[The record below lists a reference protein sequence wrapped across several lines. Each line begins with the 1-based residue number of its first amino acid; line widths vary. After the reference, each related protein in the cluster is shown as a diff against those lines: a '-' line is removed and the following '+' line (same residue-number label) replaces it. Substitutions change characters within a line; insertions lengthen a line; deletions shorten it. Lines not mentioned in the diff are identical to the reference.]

1 MEPQRLGNYRLLS
14 PLPTNSVTT
23 RVYLTCHADDEQSQ
37 PAFVTKLMPVQTSE
51 TAALLQA
58 QFEHEIK
65 LLRAF
70 NHPNIPTVH
79 DDGEHAG
86 VRYVVMDNIDGCN
99 LSTFLGHDRKQPR
112 ALTKEMAVYIMGQLA
127 DAVRYCHGF
136 TRIDEHGKEVP
147 AGILHR
153 DLNPQNILLSRHG
166 DVMLCDF
173 NSAKSPWLAPEHD
186 TVDVGLK
193 AYMAPERIIGSTPA
207 TQQSDLFSLAVIL
220 WEILKGQRCFQADSD
235 LKTMD
240 AIVRFDISHSGRR
253 VTGLS
258 TKLSEIVR
266 KNLDRDPGRRYISAF
281 QMLQRL
287 AQAPEA
293 AAAERSRG
301 VLADQVVQIADAVAA
316 AAR

>member
-1 MEPQRLGNYRLLS
+1 MQDQRLGNYRLLS
-14 PLPTNSVTT
+14 PLPSTSVST
-23 RVYLTCHADDEQSQ
+23 RVFLSCRADDDESQ
-37 PAFVTKLMPVQTSE
+37 PAFVTKLMPVQASE
-51 TAALLQA
+51 TAAVLRA

-70 NHPNIPTVH
+70 NHPNIPSFH
-79 DDGEHAG
+79 EDGETQG
-86 VRYVVMDNIDGCN
+86 VRYVVMDRIDGCN
-99 LSTFLGHDRKQPR
+99 LAAFLGHDRRQPR
-112 ALTKEMAVYIMGQLA
+112 AVSKEMAVYIMGQLA
-127 DAVRYCHGF
+127 NAVHYCHGF
-136 TRIDEHGKEVP
+136 TRLDERGHEVP

-153 DLNPQNILLSRHG
+153 DLNPQNVLLSREG
-166 DVMLCDF
+166 DVLLCDF
-173 NSAKSPWLAPEHD
+173 NASKSPWLLPDHD
-186 TVDVGLK
+186 MVDVGLK

-207 TQQSDLFSLAVIL
+207 TAQSDLFSLAVML
-220 WEILKGQRCFQADSD
+220 WEMLKGQRCFQAESD

-293 AAAERSRG
+293 AVAERSRNL
-301 VLADQVVQIADAVAA
+301 LAEQVAEVADAAEKN
-316 AAR
+316 

>member
-14 PLPTNSVTT
+14 ALPTSSVTT
-23 RVYLTCHADDEQSQ
+23 RVYLTCLDSNEQSQ
-37 PAFVTKLMPVQTSE
+37 PAYVTKLMPTGGGE
-51 TAALLQA
+51 TAELLRA

-65 LLRAF
+65 LLRVF
-70 NHPNIPTVH
+70 NHPNIPSYH
-79 DDGEHAG
+79 ADGEENG
-86 VRYVVMDNIDGCN
+86 VRYVVLDRIDGCN
-99 LSTFLGHDRKQPR
+99 LATFLGHDRKQPR
-112 ALTKEMAVYIMGQLA
+112 ALSKEMAVYIMGQLA
-127 DAVRYCHGF
+127 NAVHYCHGF
-136 TRIDEHGKEVP
+136 TRIDEHGKEVA

-153 DLNPQNILLSRHG
+153 DLNPQNVLLSRDG

-173 NSAKSPWLAPEHD
+173 NAAKSPWLQPEHD

-207 TQQSDLFSLAVIL
+207 TAQSDLFSLAVML
-220 WEILKGQRCFQADSD
+220 WEILKGQRCFQAEND

-293 AAAERSRG
+293 AAAERSRST
-301 VLADQVVQIADAVAA
+301 LAAQVAEVTKPAS
-316 AAR
+316 